1 MEFILSI
8 TFKFYNYVK
17 RLLETLHGS
26 DNLTYRFIILKNSL
40 ILFLTKKNK
49 MKEFIK
55 HKFPYL
61 FFLLL
66 LSNFVV
72 VYGQER
78 TVTLNMSKVPLSSVL
93 TEIEKQTS
101 MSVVYNIGDV
111 DINRIVSI
119 KVSKES
125 LSNVMNILIIP
136 Y

>member
-1 MEFILSI
+1 
-8 TFKFYNYVK
+8 
-17 RLLETLHGS
+17 
-26 DNLTYRFIILKNSL
+26 
-40 ILFLTKKNK
+40 

-72 VYGQER
+72 VYGQEQ

-125 LSNVMNILIIP
+125 LSNVMNILFKGTNISFSIVNKHIVLSTKNPQKEKKDKTPIIGHRTKRFFQWSGKMGERL
-136 Y
+136 

>member
-1 MEFILSI
+1 
-8 TFKFYNYVK
+8 
-17 RLLETLHGS
+17 
-26 DNLTYRFIILKNSL
+26 
-40 ILFLTKKNK
+40 

-72 VYGQER
+72 VYGQEQ

-125 LSNVMNILIIP
+125 LSNVMNILFKGTNISFSIVNKHIVLSTKNP
-136 Y
+136 QKEKKDKKEKNY